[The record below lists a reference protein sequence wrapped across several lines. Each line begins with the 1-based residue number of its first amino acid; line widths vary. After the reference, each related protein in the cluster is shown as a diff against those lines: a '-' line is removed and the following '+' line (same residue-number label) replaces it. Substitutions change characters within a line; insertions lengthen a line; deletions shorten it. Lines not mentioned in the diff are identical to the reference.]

1 MSLGHGI
8 DENQTMSLTADEIF
22 TETLEIRSR
31 LDRLD
36 DESERIRLE
45 ERLTELRALAVALDG
60 GSGRVGLEAHLHN
73 LERRLQRIL
82 DGHLSQS
89 AAAQTGRGG
98 GIDPEYVH
106 RLNRQID
113 EGAGVD
119 ALRADIARVRRLLDE
134 G

>member
-1 MSLGHGI
+1 MSP
-8 DENQTMSLTADEIF
+8 TADEIF
-22 TETLEIRSR
+22 QETLELRSR
-31 LDRLD
+31 LDRVD
-36 DESERIRLE
+36 DESERIELE
-45 ERLTELRALAVALDG
+45 ARLTELRALAAGLDRG
-60 GSGRVGLEAHLHN
+60 AGSGRVALEAHLRN
-73 LERRLQRIL
+73 LERRLEQIL